1 MSESAEP
8 QQEREESLPFGLLGL
23 TIGVLGGFTLPI
35 FHWVVPVVLYSVA
48 AAFLFV
54 GLIRLRKELRHDVV
68 E

>member
-35 FHWVVPVVLYSVA
+35 CHWAVPAALYAVTVV
-48 AAFLFV
+48 FLGI